1 MIRVSRLRK
10 TFGSTVAV
18 NDISFE
24 VKEGEVVGLLGP
36 NGAGKSTT
44 MRMLTTFLDP
54 DAGEIEIA
62 GYDALDQP
70 IEARR
75 RIGYLPESAPLY
87 EELGVLESL
96 HYTAKIR
103 GLDAATRNRR
113 VDEMVEACGLG
124 SVTHKFIGQL
134 SKGYRQRVGLAQ
146 SIVHDPAFLILDEPT
161 TGLDP
166 NQIKEIRALIT
177 KLGAKKT
184 IILSTHIM
192 QEVQAVCSR
201 ALIINKGTI
210 VADGR
215 PDQLVTQ
222 SSTKGCRFSL
232 TVRGAV
238 RERATAAFSKADG
251 VRSVVVEG
259 EVGDLLHLT
268 AVGAN
273 DGVADELF
281 RTAVREQWVLRELR
295 LERASLE
302 DVFTQLTI
310 GATGNAGTKK
320 ENDA

>member
-54 DAGEIEIA
+54 DSGGIEIA

-96 HYTAKIR
+96 NYTAKIR
-103 GLDAATRNRR
+103 GLDGAARKRR

-124 SVTHKFIGQL
+124 AVTHKDIGQL

-201 ALIINKGTI
+201 ALIINKGNI

-222 SSTKGCRFSL
+222 SAKTGCRFSL

-238 RERATAAFSKADG
+238 RERATAAFSKAEG

-281 RTAVREQWVLRELR
+281 KTAVREQWVLRELR

-302 DVFTQLTI
+302 DVFSQLTL
-310 GATGNAGTKK
+310 GNATGANANK
-320 ENDA
+320 ENHA